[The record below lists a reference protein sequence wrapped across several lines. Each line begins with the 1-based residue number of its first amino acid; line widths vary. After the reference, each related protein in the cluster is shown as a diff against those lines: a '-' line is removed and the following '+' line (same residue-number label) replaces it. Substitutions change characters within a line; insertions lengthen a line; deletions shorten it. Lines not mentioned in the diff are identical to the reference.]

1 MLQLFNKLHEE
12 WPKAYLYSVRLALFH
27 CFSSFEKEK
36 EIKQKLSTFHLFSI
50 KLDKHTCIMRVLGP
64 GFWGTRRLAK
74 LAVGYTRSPAPE
86 RLIIHVCNKQKIVP
100 HIW

>member
-36 EIKQKLSTFHLFSI
+36 EIKHKLSTFHLFSI
-50 KLDKHTCIMRVLGP
+50 KLDKTNERVSVHAFSFFYYSLICQ
-64 GFWGTRRLAK
+64 A
-74 LAVGYTRSPAPE
+74 RSYELRA
-86 RLIIHVCNKQKIVP
+86 Q
-100 HIW
+100 